1 MNQMERDQIIENDLG
16 WARSIKVSEIDGKL
30 MMGNNGAPLPFNVS
44 HVMKEEEFV
53 KKWML
58 AFAVGN
64 RLGVN
69 YFNQGEWF
77 SFSYGGTR
85 AVLIVGLNPATGV
98 YDPIF
103 IVPPL
108 TTVNLTKEDREKL
121 RLAAGV
127 MYANSE
133 DASKKNDINANLSV
147 ANTLADERIGL
158 EAQPMEMSDLVRA
171 DFFAKYNIVPEVERG
186 VYFVRDVV
194 RGAEVKDDNGRVIR
208 PGLETSLADLDKTRS
223 ILHREHFGKQVTKEE
238 YKFLNELSLGWF
250 DISNK
255 VGVDYITDGGD
266 NLDTP
271 VNKETQQVQSTTPAV
286 PDSPFEC

>member
-16 WARSIKVSEIDGKL
+16 WAKHIKVTEIDGKL
-30 MMGNNGAPLPFNVS
+30 MMGNNGKKDLPYNIS

-85 AVLIVGLNPATGV
+85 AVLIVGLNPSTGA
-98 YDPIF
+98 YEPIF
-103 IVPPL
+103 AVPPL
-108 TTVNLTKEDREKL
+108 TTINLTKEDREKL

-127 MYANSE
+127 MHANSE
-133 DASKKNDINANLSV
+133 DAAKKNDINANLSV
-147 ANTLADERIGL
+147 ANTLADARIGL
-158 EAQPMEMSDLVRA
+158 EAPAMEMSDLVRA

-186 VYFVRDVV
+186 VYYIRDVV
-194 RGAEVKDDNGRVIR
+194 REGQPTKIE
-208 PGLETSLADLDKTRS
+208 DLDRARN
-223 ILHREHFGKQVTKEE
+223 ILHRDHLGKQVTKAE
-238 YKFLNELSLGWF
+238 YEFLHELSLGTF
-250 DISNK
+250 IIEGK
-255 VGVDYITDGGD
+255 EGVDYITDGSD
-266 NLDTP
+266 NLGTE
-271 VNKETQQVQSTTPAV
+271 VNKETQQTQSKAPTV

>member
-1 MNQMERDQIIENDLG
+1 MNELMRDQIIENDLG
-16 WARSIKVSEIDGKL
+16 WAKNIKVTEVDGKL
-30 MMGNNGAPLPFNVS
+30 MMGNPGDALPFNIS

-77 SFSYGGTR
+77 NFSYGGTR
-85 AVLIVGLNPATGV
+85 AVLIVGLNPTTGV
-98 YDPIF
+98 YEPVF
-103 IVPPL
+103 AVPPL
-108 TTVNLTKEDREKL
+108 TTINLTKEDREKL

-127 MYANSE
+127 MHANSE

-158 EAQPMEMSDLVRA
+158 EAEAMEMSDLVRPE
-171 DFFAKYNIVPEVERG
+171 FFAKYKIIPEVERG
-186 VYFVRDVV
+186 VYYIRDVV
-194 RGAEVKDDNGRVIR
+194 REGQKTDPDDLYR
-208 PGLETSLADLDKTRS
+208 AHK
-223 ILHREHFGKQVTKEE
+223 ILRRDYLGKQVTKDE
-238 YKFLNELSLGWF
+238 YKFLHEFSLGTF
-250 DISNK
+250 IIEGK
-255 VGVDYITDGGD
+255 EGVDYLTDGGD
-266 NLDTP
+266 ADIETGTTES
-271 VNKETQQVQSTTPAV
+271 NKETQQPQSTVQKA

>member
-1 MNQMERDQIIENDLG
+1 MNELMRDQIIENDLG
-16 WARSIKVSEIDGKL
+16 WAKNIKVTEVDGKL
-30 MMGNNGAPLPFNVS
+30 MMGNPGDALPFNIS

-85 AVLIVGLNPATGV
+85 AVLIVGLNPTTGAYEPV
-98 YDPIF
+98 F
-103 IVPPL
+103 AVPPL
-108 TTVNLTKEDREKL
+108 TTINLTKEDREKL

-127 MYANSE
+127 MHANSE

-158 EAQPMEMSDLVRA
+158 EAEAMEMSDLVRPE
-171 DFFAKYNIVPEVERG
+171 FFAKYNIVPEVERG
-186 VYFVRDVV
+186 VYFVRDVI
-194 RGAEVKDDNGRVIR
+194 RGQEKKDDSGRVIQ
-208 PGLETSLADLDKTRS
+208 PALPTTIEECNQVRS
-223 ILHREHFGKQVTKEE
+223 ILHRDLHGKQVTKDE

-250 DISNK
+250 SLEGK

-266 NLDTP
+266 SLGAE
-271 VNKETQQVQSTTPAV
+271 VNKETQQVQSTVQAT

>member
-1 MNQMERDQIIENDLG
+1 MNELMRDQIIENDLG
-16 WARSIKVSEIDGKL
+16 WAKKIKVTEVDGKL
-30 MMGNNGAPLPFNVS
+30 MMGNPDEALPFNIS

-85 AVLIVGLNPATGV
+85 AVLIVGLNPTTGV
-98 YDPIF
+98 YEPIF
-103 IVPPL
+103 AVSPL
-108 TTVNLTKEDREKL
+108 TTINLTKEDRQKL

-127 MYANSE
+127 MHANSE

-158 EAQPMEMSDLVRA
+158 EAEAMEMSDLVPA
-171 DFFAKYNIVPEVERG
+171 EFFAKYKIIPEVERG
-186 VYFVRDVV
+186 VYYIRDVV
-194 RGAEVKDDNGRVIR
+194 REGQKTDPDDLHKAHKILRR
-208 PGLETSLADLDKTRS
+208 DL
-223 ILHREHFGKQVTKEE
+223 LGKQVTHEE
-238 YKFLNELSLGWF
+238 YKFLHELSLGTF
-250 DISNK
+250 IIEGK
-255 VGVDYITDGGD
+255 EGVDYITDDGD
-266 NLDTP
+266 AEVESTGATP
-271 VNKETQQVQSTTPAV
+271 GNKETQQTPSITQAA

>member
-1 MNQMERDQIIENDLG
+1 MNKMERDQIIENDLG
-16 WARSIKVSEIDGKL
+16 WARNVKVHEIDGKL
-30 MMGNNGAPLPFNVS
+30 MMGNDGQGALPYNVS

-85 AVLIVGLNPATGV
+85 AVLIVSQNAATGA
-98 YDPIF
+98 YEPAML
-103 IVPPL
+103 VPPL
-108 TTVNLTKEDREKL
+108 TTINLTKEDREKL

-127 MYANSE
+127 MHANSE

-158 EAQPMEMSDLVRA
+158 EAKPMEMSDLIKPE
-171 DFFAKYNIVPEVERG
+171 FFAKYNIVPEVERG
-186 VYFVRDVV
+186 VYYIRDVL
-194 RGAEVKDDNGRVIR
+194 RAGQKTEIDDLTKAR
-208 PGLETSLADLDKTRS
+208 D
-223 ILHREHFGKQVTKEE
+223 ILWRDNQGKQVTKAE
-238 YKFLNELSLGWF
+238 YQFLHELSLGNY

-255 VGVDYITDGGD
+255 EGVDYLTDSNASVAD
-266 NLDTP
+266 E
-271 VNKETQQVQSTTPAV
+271 VNKETQQVQSKAPTA